1 MTKQGYNSGERGG
14 FAFIIESKRQINA
27 DKSKLI
33 KAKSQKPSNI
43 LAARTS

>member
-1 MTKQGYNSGERGG
+1 MTKQAYNSGERGG
-14 FAFIIESKRQINA
+14 FALIIESKRQINA